1 MVRAPV
7 TAETRSV
14 RLLKVGEQ
22 VRHVLAELLVR
33 GQAHDDLLSGH
44 VVTITQVRM
53 SPDLRIAT
61 VFAKPLLGQDEAAVL
76 KALRRQY
83 GVFPARG
90 GPAAK
95 TALGTETAVSGR

>member
-1 MVRAPV
+1 M
-7 TAETRSV
+7 
-14 RLLKVGEQ
+14 
-22 VRHVLAELLVR
+22 LAELLVR

-76 KALRRQY
+76 LRLC
-83 GVFPARG
+83 ART
-90 GPAAK
+90 PHFSSARW
-95 TALGTETAVSGR
+95 VSD